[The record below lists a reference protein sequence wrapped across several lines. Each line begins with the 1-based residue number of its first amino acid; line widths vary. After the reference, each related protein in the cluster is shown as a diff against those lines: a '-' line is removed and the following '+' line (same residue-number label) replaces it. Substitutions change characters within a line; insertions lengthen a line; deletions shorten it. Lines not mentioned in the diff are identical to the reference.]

1 MPLRERK
8 EVQEMLREVIFMQ
21 INQPESYPL
30 FTGLVSTNLL
40 ETLKMM
46 RGISQII
53 GTFSATYIMVI
64 ARLKS
69 AAGR

>member
-1 MPLRERK
+1 MLLRQRK
-8 EVQEMLREVIFMQ
+8 EVQEMLREVNFLHIK
-21 INQPESYPL
+21 QPESYPL

-53 GTFSATYIMVI
+53 FSKIPLEERFRQLI
-64 ARLKS
+64 
-69 AAGR
+69 